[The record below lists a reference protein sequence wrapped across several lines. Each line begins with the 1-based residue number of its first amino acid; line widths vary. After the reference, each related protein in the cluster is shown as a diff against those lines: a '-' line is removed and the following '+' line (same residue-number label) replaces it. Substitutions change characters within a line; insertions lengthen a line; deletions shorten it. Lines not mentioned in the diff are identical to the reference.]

1 MLDLWGTP
9 FAFETVSGLKRNMTK
24 SSIFNINAYNMID
37 ELGDSLGCK
46 IEKFPTIY
54 LVFHLRKRMSR
65 ECGRDL
71 IYARTKKMSTWNK
84 LYLSFVGRFILINSL
99 SHDIPAY

>member
-46 IEKFPTIY
+46 IEKSPTIY
-54 LVFHLRKRMSR
+54 LVFHLEETNVKRMWQGFDICTHK
-65 ECGRDL
+65 EDVHMEQA
-71 IYARTKKMSTWNK
+71 I
-84 LYLSFVGRFILINSL
+84 FILCREIHFN
-99 SHDIPAY
+99 